1 MSARRIARELA
12 IIVMPQ
18 LPKNTEKLNEVEIMQ
33 LSDKAI
39 HMLVDYARQN
49 LMDAQALV
57 VTASNELTEIE
68 VEHESNKNLVEDLKA
83 VPLNSAQIKEK
94 LRTLETAISLVS
106 EALDIPD
113 MAMASGSINLHAN
126 CKKCGTG
133 ININVE
139 KPHKEE
145 VRNFVVRLV
154 TNYLDNK
161 ELIDEFIKRARTKW
175 RVERMVSVDRDIL
188 RLACAEAFFMH
199 DIPVKVAV
207 SEAVELSHRF
217 ADAKAAK
224 FINGILGDL
233 VEEAEAVRRV
243 YAKKQSDDKKL
254 EV

>member
-83 VPLNSAQIKEK
+83 VPLNSGQIKEK

-113 MAMASGSINLHAN
+113 MAMASGSVNLHAN

-133 ININVE
+133 INISVE

-161 ELIDEFIKRARTKW
+161 DLIDEFIKRARTKW

-188 RLACAEAFFMH
+188 RLACAEAFYARH
-199 DIPVKVAV
+199 PGQSSSLRSSGIIPP
-207 SEAVELSHRF
+207 LC
-217 ADAKAAK
+217 
-224 FINGILGDL
+224 
-233 VEEAEAVRRV
+233 RRQSRQV
-243 YAKKQSDDKKL
+243 YQRYPRRSCRRSRSGKKSLCQ
-254 EV
+254 ETV